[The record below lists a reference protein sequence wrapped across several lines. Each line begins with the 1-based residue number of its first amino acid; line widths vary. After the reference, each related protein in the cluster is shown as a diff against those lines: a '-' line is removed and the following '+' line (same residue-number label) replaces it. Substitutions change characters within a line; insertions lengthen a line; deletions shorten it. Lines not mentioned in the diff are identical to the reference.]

1 MRTALVTGAN
11 RGLGLATAQALA
23 ALHHRVV
30 LGVRDVD
37 AGADA
42 LASLAPAPAGSE
54 HRVLAL
60 DVGYPDSIEAA
71 LIEVEREGIAI
82 DVLINNAG
90 VLEEGTVLNARLEHF
105 DDSWAVNVRGPW
117 LLIRALMP
125 DMNARGFGRIV
136 NVSSGGGSF
145 GEGSMMAGHASYAV
159 TKAALNALTVV
170 SAESA
175 QGDVKVN
182 AVCPGWV
189 RTRMGG
195 EHAKRSVEEGR
206 AGIVHLATLDAAGPS
221 GGFFRDGE
229 AIPW

>member
-11 RGLGLATAQALA
+11 RGLGLAAAQALA
-23 ALHHRVV
+23 ALQHRVV

-37 AGADA
+37 AGAEA
-42 LASLAPAPAGSE
+42 LASLTPAPAGSA
-54 HRVLAL
+54 HHVLAL

-71 LIEVEREGIAI
+71 LIELERERIAI

-90 VLEEGTVLNARLEHF
+90 VLEDGTVLDARIETF

-125 DMNARGFGRIV
+125 AMNARGFGRIV

-170 SAESA
+170 SAEGA

-182 AVCPGWV
+182 AACPGWV

-195 EHAKRSVEEGR
+195 EHAHRSVEEGS
-206 AGIVHLATLDAAGPS
+206 AGIVHLATLDAGGPS
-221 GGFFRDGE
+221 GGFFRDGK